1 MKVQKTTFEEDLHL
15 IEEAFQ
21 KLTGEERLRLMRK
34 IAERT
39 RQPGI
44 NYRLK
49 GSSVRII
56 RHP

>member
-34 IAERT
+34 IAEGRDNRVST
-39 RQPGI
+39 TG
-44 NYRLK
+44 
-49 GSSVRII
+49 
-56 RHP
+56 